1 MLLGVNGA
9 IYWRIWRTRRRTE
22 STMSLI
28 TLETIFSPIEAE
40 VKRATLDAAGIEAV
54 LFDAGI
60 ASLIGSGLS
69 GVRLMVLDEDADA
82 ARAVLAQIS

>member
-1 MLLGVNGA
+1 MPLV
-9 IYWRIWRTRRRTE
+9 
-22 STMSLI
+22 
-28 TLETIFSPIEAE
+28 TLETIFSPVEAE

-69 GVRLMVLDEDADA
+69 GVRLMVLDEDEAE
-82 ARAVLAQIS
+82 ARAVLAALV